1 MLDRQVRT
9 QLSCHGVDRCATA
22 ALYWAPLARSAAHGN
37 KVSSRSGDQVS
48 NLRLLLRSLIAP
60 RGPGPLAATPSTS
73 PALLRR
79 RRTTWPR
86 SSPGLALRTADR
98 LASSRIQTLG
108 DGKFHTRAPH

>member
-60 RGPGPLAATPSTS
+60 RGPGPLAATPPTS
-73 PALLRR
+73 PALPAAKEDNVAPVLTRTCTPYCRSACAEPDPKVGRR
-79 RRTTWPR
+79 
-86 SSPGLALRTADR
+86 
-98 LASSRIQTLG
+98 
-108 DGKFHTRAPH
+108 